1 MLLLLLLLC
10 FLEADLIVA
19 YSNINILSNVAA
31 MIFGFLFC
39 FADPDENT
47 HQNFTI
53 KNIVV
58 ILIMA
63 GGLSAIIIVFFFHTK
78 PTMIEV

>member
-1 MLLLLLLLC
+1 MLLLLLVLC

-19 YSNINILSNVAA
+19 YSNINIISNVIALG
-31 MIFGFLFC
+31 FGFLFC

-63 GGLSAIIIVFFFHTK
+63 GGLTAIIIVFFFHTK